1 MVDVESIDLPGI
13 KDPADLAHIKVSFNS
28 PVDIREWVK
37 ITTHNA
43 ECLVYHDWPSNLW
56 SKSYEE
62 IIEFLKNRFRETKD
76 VQEYYL
82 CILYLSHDMDPDE
95 LFVPWKESPNYR
107 RLLGEES
114 SGHTSVAPPKTIV
127 EQMQSGVEQGIRSI
141 GLAGG
146 SK

>member
-1 MVDVESIDLPGI
+1 MVDVELADLPGI

-28 PVDIREWVK
+28 PEDIREWVD
-37 ITTHNA
+37 ITTHHA
-43 ECLVYHDWPSNLW
+43 ECWLYRGWPPNLW

-82 CILYLSHDMDPDE
+82 CILYLSHDMDHGE

-114 SGHTSVAPPKTIV
+114 SWHTSVAPPKTIV